1 MPSKGNIP
9 RPLSPTRRITQKN
22 ITNNSRDRIELKKE
36 KNDIV
41 WFTTAAAHHQIDRH
55 TQQPSFGSLMCFN
68 NLIPN
73 GNEDWQQK
81 CTSWTI

>member
-36 KNDIV
+36 KNEIL
-41 WFTTAAAHHQIDRH
+41 
-55 TQQPSFGSLMCFN
+55 FGLPC
-68 NLIPN
+68 
-73 GNEDWQQK
+73 
-81 CTSWTI
+81 